1 MKGYQDFSLLIDKLP
16 SVVCCSGIV
25 YKLDTRTSTALQ
37 ALYLLSM
44 EEVPATNRLMS
55 VHSILVRNSED
66 ITAESMSELDEELFD
81 YLSGYPAQNAG
92 GGNSSK
98 REVFSYVQDHDLI
111 VSSFREAY
119 GFSLDEIQ
127 DMHYWLFL
135 AYLRGLPSDTRL
147 GNVMQ
152 IRLTDITSKDSPE
165 VRRAKIKAKQAVA
178 LKPRKLHGGSEDGFD
193 IVSMGLEQGD
203 R

>member
-16 SVVCCSGIV
+16 TTLCCGGII

-37 ALYLLSM
+37 ALYLLAM
-44 EEVPATNRLMS
+44 DEVPATNRILS
-55 VHSILVRNSED
+55 IQSILVRNVDE
-66 ITAESMSELDEELFD
+66 ITPKTMGEVDEELFD
-81 YLSGYPAQNAG
+81 YLAGYPSTNMSHERG
-92 GGNSSK
+92 K
-98 REVFSYVQDHDLI
+98 EVFSYVQDHDLI

-119 GFSLDEIQ
+119 GFTLDEIQ

-147 GNVMQ
+147 GNVIQ

-165 VRRAKIKAKQAVA
+165 ARRAKIKAKQAVA
-178 LKPRKLHGGSEDGFD
+178 LKPRKLYGDSEDGYD
-193 IVSMGLEQGD
+193 IISMGLEQGD
-203 R
+203 K

>member
-16 SVVCCSGIV
+16 STICCNGIV

-44 EEVPATNRLMS
+44 DEVPAVNRLTSMQN
-55 VHSILVRNSED
+55 LLLRNSED
-66 ITAESMSELDEELFD
+66 VTPESLLSVDDELFD
-81 YLSGYPAQNAG
+81 YLSGYPQTNNNS
-92 GGNSSK
+92 GGNK
-98 REVFSYVQDHDLI
+98 KEVFSYLQDHDLI

-119 GFSLDEIQ
+119 GFTLDEIQ

-147 GNVMQ
+147 GNVIQ
-152 IRLTDITSKDSPE
+152 IRLSEITSKDSPE
-165 VRRAKIKAKQAVA
+165 TRRAKIKAKQAVA
-178 LKPRKLHGGSEDGFD
+178 LRPRKLQGDSEDGYD